1 MSTAKPRVIPVSDCC
16 GRSTHIFN
24 SMAWQV
30 CLLSCH
36 DLAQLTTVADNGQH
50 TAPVA
55 VLCVLSRGASLLPS
69 CDRHGAHQC
78 ARLFITSSA
87 WTAGDND
94 GSGTHT
100 PPSPRSARSSRS
112 LRGQS
117 PGRPAQLPPSFLA
130 GQVPRAFREPE
141 GSPTSS
147 YSSAHLAAMPA
158 ALQVM

>member
-1 MSTAKPRVIPVSDCC
+1 MDSTLPQWQSYVYCPEVPVSCH
-16 GRSTHIFN
+16 RVTVMVPVST
-24 SMAWQV
+24 SV
-30 CLLSCH
+30 CKW
-36 DLAQLTTVADNGQH
+36 
-50 TAPVA
+50 
-55 VLCVLSRGASLLPS
+55 
-69 CDRHGAHQC
+69 
-78 ARLFITSSA
+78 LFITSSA